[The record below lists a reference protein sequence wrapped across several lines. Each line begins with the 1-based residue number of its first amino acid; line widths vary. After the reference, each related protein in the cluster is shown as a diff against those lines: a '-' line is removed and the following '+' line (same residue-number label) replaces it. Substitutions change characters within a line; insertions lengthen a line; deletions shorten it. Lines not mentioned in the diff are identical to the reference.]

1 MRSPTWRRMRGVGI
15 ACLWEQGEVMDE
27 AKEVVVDAML
37 VIFQPDGKKVFDA
50 EQLLQGTRK
59 ILEIE

>member
-1 MRSPTWRRMRGVGI
+1 MRDPTWRRMRGVGI

-37 VIFQPDGKKVFDA
+37 VIF
-50 EQLLQGTRK
+50 
-59 ILEIE
+59 